1 MPAIIDHQRSN
12 HLTSKYKKNIAFV
25 HIIKMKNLTEE
36 LKTIAEMRDIGGYES
51 MSKERLI
58 SSNVKEKNFNDARI
72 EKIKKDFNELRDGPS
87 KQKIKEIRKD
97 MYRIENKNIKE
108 IEKNLKLE
116 KILSKLKTYDIMILN
131 IEE

>member
-1 MPAIIDHQRSN
+1 
-12 HLTSKYKKNIAFV
+12 
-25 HIIKMKNLTEE
+25 MKNLTEE